1 MPSEARATPRTFHH
15 TGAVRAAILFS
26 VVLARGRHNPG
37 SLRLARW
44 HAFAVLGISA
54 CGLGPP
60 ETPDARVR
68 RDTRIVHEPC
78 DTDASGTEARDVDGD
93 GRSDLRIVF
102 RGRTELCRSLD
113 FNYDGRVDSWV
124 YRAPDGSV
132 RRRESDFDRDGRI
145 DEIAMYSGGRL
156 TTKQV
161 ATNLAGRL
169 DTWQYYEA
177 GQLTRAERDSD
188 GDSVVDQW
196 WEYPRV
202 PASDCPLVH
211 SDVDG
216 DGRPDPGATVDLCK
230 DEPATATPASATAG
244 VATAATAPAL
254 PTAPATPA
262 SAPAAATSAPPP
274 EGAAKAPAAPAAA
287 KKGVP

>member
-1 MPSEARATPRTFHH
+1 
-15 TGAVRAAILFS
+15 LFS
-26 VVLARGRHNPG
+26 VVLARGRDNSG
-37 SLRLARW
+37 YRKLARG
-44 HAFAVLGISA
+44 HAFAILGLTA
-54 CGLGPP
+54 CGLGPA

-78 DTDASGTEARDVDGD
+78 DTDAAGTEARDVDGD

-202 PASDCPLVH
+202 PASDCALVH

-230 DEPATATPASATAG
+230 DEPATATPATATTS
-244 VATAATAPAL
+244 VATASPAPTVS
-254 PTAPATPA
+254 TAPATPA
-262 SAPAAATSAPPP
+262 AASTPAVSVPPPPGAAT
-274 EGAAKAPAAPAAA
+274 APAAPPAA
-287 KKGVP
+287 KKGAP